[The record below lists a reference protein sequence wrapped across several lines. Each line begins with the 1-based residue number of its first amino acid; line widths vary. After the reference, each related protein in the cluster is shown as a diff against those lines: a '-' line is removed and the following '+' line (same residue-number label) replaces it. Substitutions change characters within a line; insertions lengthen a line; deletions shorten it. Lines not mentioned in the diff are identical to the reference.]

1 MIGLEHIVKEF
12 HLEYK
17 AVAESIGISSQT
29 IQDWL
34 KGRRKIPKKRLEQLS
49 NYFGLPENYFQNEL
63 SYMEKEEIALH
74 YLESISKDIDL
85 PVFNEKD
92 EVVGFYKRASLEDEI
107 RYLKENLEN
116 RKKKNDVLAELETLL
131 DYDEEHNEKPLLS
144 STSSIE
150 TINKTIRIMQDTNVS
165 NQFEVI
171 VHLLS
176 DKNEFG
182 GKKTK
187 QIAPEYRDFAK
198 DFLILLEKHKLRM

>member
-17 AVAESIGISSQT
+17 EVAESIGISSQT

-49 NYFGLPENYFQNEL
+49 NYFGLPEKYFQKEL
-63 SYMEKEEIALH
+63 SYKEKDEIALH
-74 YLESISKDIDL
+74 YLESISREIDL
-85 PVFNEKD
+85 PVFNENG
-92 EVVGFYKRASLEDEI
+92 EVVGFYKSASLEDEI
-107 RYLKENLEN
+107 RYLKGNLEN

-131 DYDEEHNEKPLLS
+131 DNDEEHNEKPLLS
-144 STSSIE
+144 STTSID
-150 TINKTIRIMQDTNVS
+150 TINKTIKIMQDTDVS
-165 NQFEVI
+165 NLFEVM

-182 GKKTK
+182 GKITT
-187 QIAPEYRDFAK
+187 QFAPKYRDFAK
-198 DFLILLEKHKLRM
+198 DFLSLLKKHKVRM